1 MNRAALP
8 SLVWFG
14 QRTAQSLT
22 GASAGWLLSGLSQA
36 PLVNGLLPALSVSS
50 TLLPLRPRARFGL
63 ALQVLGVL
71 LLLAVALKRLGP
83 SPVWPLLASGLVG
96 VGRTA
101 SVLPLQRWLLA
112 PRRLSLPWLQRL
124 GDAGGLAG
132 SLLTALLFPLLRST
146 APQFAVAALLLVPV
160 LLLVSSPRFQPE
172 ESPTPAT
179 ATAPHAATGIDP
191 RGSFQGLLFGALFAL
206 LPLWVRA
213 IGGGSCVDFG
223 LVLTAYGLGRI
234 VSLPLPLPGW
244 GLYGGMAMLLQA
256 TTWLPTWGATA
267 LFVPLGALAAGTDIR
282 LTGAHGEGGDTAG
295 QLARNDR
302 SLAIGSLVGSLA
314 MGAGTQVLGLANA
327 RILIV
332 TAFVLAALLLPRR
345 LKAAA

>member
-1 MNRAALP
+1 MNSAALP

-50 TLLPLRPRARFGL
+50 TLLPLRPRARLGL

-83 SPVWPLLASGLVG
+83 SPVWPLLASALVG

-112 PRRLSLPWLQRL
+112 PRRLSLPLLQRL
-124 GDAGGLAG
+124 GDAGGLA
-132 SLLTALLFPLLRST
+132 
-146 APQFAVAALLLVPV
+146 
-160 LLLVSSPRFQPE
+160 
-172 ESPTPAT
+172 
-179 ATAPHAATGIDP
+179 
-191 RGSFQGLLFGALFAL
+191 
-206 LPLWVRA
+206 
-213 IGGGSCVDFG
+213 
-223 LVLTAYGLGRI
+223 
-234 VSLPLPLPGW
+234 
-244 GLYGGMAMLLQA
+244 
-256 TTWLPTWGATA
+256 
-267 LFVPLGALAAGTDIR
+267 
-282 LTGAHGEGGDTAG
+282 
-295 QLARNDR
+295 
-302 SLAIGSLVGSLA
+302 GSLA